1 MSGSEKVATKSKLEV
16 PIVKPPPNV
25 APFTEE
31 WLAAIEAA
39 GEVTQISYQVSLHD
53 IVFHAYFLV
62 FYFEVLH
69 CQVCGI

>member
-1 MSGSEKVATKSKLEV
+1 MSGSEKVATKSKQEV

-39 GEVTQISYQVSLHD
+39 GEVTRISLHD
-53 IVFHAYFLV
+53 IVFHACFLV

-69 CQVCGI
+69 CQVFGI